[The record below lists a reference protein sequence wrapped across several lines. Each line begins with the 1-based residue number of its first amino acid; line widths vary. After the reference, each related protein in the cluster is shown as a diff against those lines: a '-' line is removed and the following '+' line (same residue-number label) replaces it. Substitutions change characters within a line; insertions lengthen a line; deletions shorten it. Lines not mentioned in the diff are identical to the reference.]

1 MARETVLEARAGGVL
16 RLTLNR
22 PAQKNAFNTVQWREA
37 RDALRDARGDDSVR
51 AVLVTG
57 AGSAFS
63 AGQDLSARWR
73 SPRPRPPAPS
83 GGHPFG
89 EFMDELCQFDKPL
102 VAAVNGVAVG
112 IGLTLLLH
120 CDFVYVAEGARLRA
134 PFVTLGVVPEAASS
148 YLLPLVIGWR
158 AAQELLFGDGWLDAK
173 RAAEIGLANAVCA
186 PGELLAVADAK
197 ATRARGAPARSAAP
211 HQAPAPRD
219 PRRPGARRAR
229 GRGRRVPRARRLAG
243 EPGSRARVLRE
254 ARAGLH
260 EARAGLRGQRGQR

>member
-1 MARETVLEARAGGVL
+1 MTRETVLEARANGVL

-37 RDALRDARGDDSVR
+37 RDALRDARADDAVR

-63 AGQDLSARWR
+63 AGQDLGEMAQSTTA
-73 SPRPRPPAPS
+73 PA
-83 GGHPFG
+83 GGGGSHPFG

-158 AAQELLFGDGWLDAK
+158 AAQELLYGDGWLDAK
-173 RAAEIGLANAVCA
+173 KAAEIGLANAVCA

-197 ATRARGAPARSAAP
+197 ATALAALPPEALRHTKRLLLATRDAQVRA
-211 HQAPAPRD
+211 
-219 PRRPGARRAR
+219 
-229 GRGRRVPRARRLAG
+229 
-243 EPGSRARVLRE
+243 
-254 ARAGLH
+254 ARAGEDAAFRVRVGSPENL
-260 EARAGLRGQRGQR
+260 EAVRAFFEKRTPDFTKLQR